1 MSLAQTSAVTAGFV
15 SVVTPASLPA
25 SATAAWF
32 PIGGVEFLTSASTA
46 GSVSFVFAILTPVS
60 APASAATASFQF
72 ALLTPTSATAAGFAS
87 FLLAILTPA
96 SATAVGLAFHV
107 CAFLTPVPAPAAG
120 GVSLLLVPAPVAVCR
135 VPVRACGGLR
145 QILGV
150 VQSRGD
156 GREPWQPV
164 E

>member
-15 SVVTPASLPA
+15 SVVTPAPLPA
-25 SATAAWF
+25 SAMAAGF

-46 GSVSFVFAILTPVS
+46 GSASFVFAILT
-60 APASAATASFQF
+60 PASAATASFQF
-72 ALLTPTSATAAGFAS
+72 ALLTPTSAAAAGFAS